1 MKKKK
6 KLLGKKNTEENFQDV
21 GLGKE
26 FLRLD
31 TF

>member
-6 KLLGKKNTEENFQDV
+6 TFRKKNTEENFQDV